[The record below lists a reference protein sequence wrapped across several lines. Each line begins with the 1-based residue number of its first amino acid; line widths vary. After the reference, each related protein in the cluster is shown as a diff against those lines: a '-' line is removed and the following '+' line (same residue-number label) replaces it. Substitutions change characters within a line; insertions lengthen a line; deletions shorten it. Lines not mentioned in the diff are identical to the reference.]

1 MLKRLFKTSLDS
13 DSAGFNEL
21 DWLRERDLLAQA
33 ALGGA
38 RDLVDAHVSDTA
50 ANVNIDEVF
59 TKLAERLTQAT
70 PRLRLAWWWHGAGDE
85 ETVAPLA
92 YAGPASA
99 YAQDLSLTRALLSR
113 MSPALRTLLGTVSE
127 EAMRAATLSA
137 HAPWKLAHAQ
147 HGFAQALALPLA
159 VPGGLKRGAVVFYAD
174 TADYFEKVGTEAL
187 QAIAHYAELL
197 LQLAQMQQV
206 LQTAAHSDPLTSL
219 LNRRGMQLRLLRT
232 MAQVLADKQS
242 APKNTYVMMLDLDY
256 FSQLNDYYGLH
267 VGDKLLTE
275 TAQVL
280 GKSLRTQ
287 DVISRWGGDEFLVV
301 IHNQTEDVARQ
312 VAERLKSALSS
323 HEFKVEGEE
332 VQISASLGVAA
343 FSEHY
348 ASQEAWVEAAEA
360 ALRKA
365 KDSGRNRISWA

>member
-1 MLKRLFKTSLDS
+1 MLKHLFKNPFEADERGL
-13 DSAGFNEL
+13 AEL

-33 ALGGA
+33 ALSGA
-38 RDLVDAHVSDTA
+38 QDLVAAHAGDAA
-50 ANVNIDEVF
+50 ANINIDDVF
-59 TKLAERLTQAT
+59 TQLAERLTSAT

-85 ETVAPLA
+85 ESVAPRA
-92 YAGPASA
+92 YAGAASA
-99 YAQDLSLTRALLSR
+99 YAQSLSLTRALLAR
-113 MSPALRTLLGTVSE
+113 MSPALRTLLGTVTD
-127 EAMRAATLSA
+127 EAIRAAALSA

-159 VPGGLKRGAVVFYAD
+159 VPGGLKRGVVVFYAD
-174 TADYFEKVGTEAL
+174 TPEYFEQVGTEAL
-187 QAIAHYAELL
+187 QAVAHYAELL

-219 LNRRGMQLRLLRT
+219 LNRRGMQLRLMRT
-232 MAQVLADKQS
+232 MAQVVADKQS
-242 APKNTYVMMLDLDY
+242 APRNTYVMMLDLDY
-256 FSQLNDYYGLH
+256 FSQLNDYYGRH
-267 VGDKLLTE
+267 IGDKLLAE
-275 TAQVL
+275 TALVL

-287 DVISRWGGDEFLVV
+287 DVISRWGDDEFLVV

-312 VAERLKSALSS
+312 VAERLKGALTL

-348 ASQEAWVEAAEA
+348 ATQEAWVDAAES
-360 ALRKA
+360 ALRRA
-365 KDSGRNRISWA
+365 KEAGRNRIAWA

>member
-1 MLKRLFKTSLDS
+1 
-13 DSAGFNEL
+13 
-21 DWLRERDLLAQA
+21 
-33 ALGGA
+33 
-38 RDLVDAHVSDTA
+38 
-50 ANVNIDEVF
+50 
-59 TKLAERLTQAT
+59 
-70 PRLRLAWWWHGAGDE
+70 
-85 ETVAPLA
+85 
-92 YAGPASA
+92 
-99 YAQDLSLTRALLSR
+99 
-113 MSPALRTLLGTVSE
+113 
-127 EAMRAATLSA
+127 
-137 HAPWKLAHAQ
+137 
-147 HGFAQALALPLA
+147 
-159 VPGGLKRGAVVFYAD
+159 
-174 TADYFEKVGTEAL
+174 
-187 QAIAHYAELL
+187 
-197 LQLAQMQQV
+197 
-206 LQTAAHSDPLTSL
+206 L